1 LRVFLGNNVPVGT
14 VIGNITITY
23 YYKFRGL
30 DFGVNP

>member
-1 LRVFLGNNVPVGT
+1 MRVFIGNSIAVGT
-14 VIGNITITY
+14 VIGNVTLAY